1 MAVDRPD
8 LRALLRV
15 AGPARPLP
23 SRGGPDRRC
32 GQLPYADPHH
42 LAGCAGHDAGL
53 GDPERHRCPQDLRHP
68 LPHHSGRPELRH
80 GVPRHLHLPHGPL
93 DHPARA
99 STGHGTHP
107 AGSRRREAGGALMF
121 EIRTRWGRILLQ
133 VVVTLLVLPFL
144 FPLVAMVQGSLAGDG
159 WANYEAV
166 LAVPGLWRFFLNT
179 VVIAAGVIVLVYI
192 VTMLAAYGFGKL
204 RIRGR
209 EVYFWMLLACL
220 TLPEVVLLTPLFTT
234 AQAFGFF
241 DTYWAVIL
249 PIAAL
254 QVPFAVLLA
263 RNFVQGIPDELF
275 EAARVDGG
283 SVINGF
289 RHLVIPLTRPIAA
302 AILIFTLIGAWNN
315 YLFPLVFLQSPEMQT
330 ITLVPQFFV
339 GQFSN
344 DQTKILASAVIIAIP
359 EVVAYLCLQRYFER
373 GLAAGAIK

>member
-1 MAVDRPD
+1 
-8 LRALLRV
+8 
-15 AGPARPLP
+15 
-23 SRGGPDRRC
+23 
-32 GQLPYADPHH
+32 
-42 LAGCAGHDAGL
+42 
-53 GDPERHRCPQDLRHP
+53 
-68 LPHHSGRPELRH
+68 
-80 GVPRHLHLPHGPL
+80 
-93 DHPARA
+93 
-99 STGHGTHP
+99 
-107 AGSRRREAGGALMF
+107 MF
-121 EIRTRWGRILLQ
+121 EIRTRWGRALLQ
-133 VVVTLLVLPFL
+133 IGATVLILPYL
-144 FPLVAMVQGSLAGDG
+144 FPLIVMVKGAFAGEG
-159 WANYEAV
+159 VRNFRAV
-166 LAVPGLWRFFLNT
+166 LAVPGFGRFFVNS
-179 VVIAAGVIVLVYI
+179 VVVAAAVIVLVYV
-192 VTMLAAYGFGKL
+192 VTMMAAFGFAKL
-204 RIRGR
+204 HIRFR
-209 EVYFWMLLACL
+209 EVYFWLLLACL
-220 TLPEVVLLTPLFTT
+220 TLPEVVLLAPLFATDT
-234 AQAFGFF
+234 RLGLY

-249 PIAAL
+249 PLAAL